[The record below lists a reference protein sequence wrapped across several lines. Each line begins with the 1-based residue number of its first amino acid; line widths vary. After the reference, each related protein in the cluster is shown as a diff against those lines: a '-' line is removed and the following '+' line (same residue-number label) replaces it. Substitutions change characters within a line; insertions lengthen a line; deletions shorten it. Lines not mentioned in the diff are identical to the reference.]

1 MSPRIIFA
9 TALITLSIFVSG
21 CRNGLFGS
29 EDVPVVQPETPAP
42 ATPMVVDGMR
52 TSYADIVERS
62 SPAVVQIAVE
72 VRSSSRAS
80 RPEFDSPLD
89 EFFRQFPTPRGNEQ
103 PRVQRGFGSG
113 VIVSADGS
121 IITNA
126 HVVDGAEK
134 ITVMSSD
141 NKEFTAKLV
150 GIDKPSDLAV
160 LKIEAQN
167 LPFLSLGNSDTVR
180 VGDIVLAIGNPLGI
194 GQSVTAGII
203 SAKGRQTGLS
213 YGGNYSFEDFLQ
225 TDAPINRGNS
235 GGALINLQG
244 ELIGINSQILSS
256 GGSGGNIGIAFS
268 IPSNMA
274 KNILEQILNTGRV
287 RRGFLGI
294 QMQNLTGD
302 LAESLDMPEASG
314 VIVNNVSP
322 GRAAEKAGIKRGDV
336 ITAVNG
342 EKIVDGNTLRNKIA
356 GTVPG
361 TEVKL
366 TVSRG
371 GESQEIAVTLDE
383 YDLEGSTTS
392 DREDEGKEPQKEP
405 SSGRLGVSVVPLTPQ
420 MAKQYGSGTETQGV
434 VVMEVNSDSVAAEA
448 GILKGDIL
456 MEVNRKPVSSGDEV
470 ETVLQG
476 AAGKP
481 VLLLISRKGNTLYL
495 TARMK

>member
-1 MSPRIIFA
+1 MSPRIILVTVFIALSVFA
-9 TALITLSIFVSG
+9 SG
-21 CRNGLFGS
+21 CRNGLFGG
-29 EDVPVVQPETPAP
+29 EDIPTVQPESPPPA
-42 ATPMVVDGMR
+42 APMVVDGMR

-72 VRSSSRAS
+72 VRSSSRSS
-80 RPEFDSPLD
+80 RPEMESPLD

-103 PRVQRGFGSG
+103 QRLQRGFGSG

-126 HVVDGAEK
+126 HVIDGSEK
-134 ITVMSSD
+134 ITVTTAD

-274 KNILEQILNTGRV
+274 KNILEQILETGRV

-302 LAESLDMPEASG
+302 LAESLDMPDASG
-314 VIVNNVSP
+314 VIVNNVTP
-322 GRAAEKAGIKRGDV
+322 NRAAEKAGIKRGDV

-356 GTVPG
+356 GTAPG
-361 TEVKL
+361 AEVKL
-366 TVSRG
+366 TVIRG
-371 GESQEIAVTLDE
+371 GESQDISVTLDE
-383 YDLEGSTTS
+383 YDLEGS
-392 DREDEGKEPQKEP
+392 
-405 SSGRLGVSVVPLTPQ
+405 
-420 MAKQYGSGTETQGV
+420 
-434 VVMEVNSDSVAAEA
+434 
-448 GILKGDIL
+448 DI
-456 MEVNRKPVSSGDEV
+456 R
-470 ETVLQG
+470 T
-476 AAGKP
+476 
-481 VLLLISRKGNTLYL
+481 
-495 TARMK
+495 